1 MAVYARK
8 AGFMLTCQ
16 TQRISQICF
25 EYLKYCQACNYA
37 KGTIQF
43 YKEKLE
49 RFIAY
54 STPLQVINMDQ
65 ITPDHIRGFVI
76 TLQPDHT
83 EGGVHAFYRSLRAF
97 LNWYEF
103 EYEPE
108 NWKNPIKKV
117 RAPRVPEKLLDP
129 VSNDTVEKLIEAC
142 RESDYGIRDKAIIL
156 FLISTGARASEILAL
171 NRDDVD
177 LNSCAALV
185 RSGKGGYFRF
195 IFFDSDTRKALKKYL
210 KTRDDDHKALWISR
224 YQDRLN
230 YDGLRGIV
238 TRLAEKAGIEA
249 PPLHAFRR
257 AFAVNLL
264 NAKIP
269 DQTIIQLMGQH
280 SIAALRPYTKMSKEL
295 LQLAYQSSKE

>member
-1 MAVYARK
+1 
-8 AGFMLTCQ
+8 MLTSE
-16 TQRISQICF
+16 TQRISEIYF
-25 EYLKYCQACNYA
+25 EYLKYCQACNFA

-49 RFIAY
+49 RFIEY
-54 STPLQVINMDQ
+54 STPFHVSTMDQ
-65 ITPDHIRGFVI
+65 ITPDHIRGFII
-76 TLQPDHT
+76 TLQPNHT
-83 EGGVHAFYRSLRAF
+83 EGGVHAFFRSLRAF

-129 VSNDTVEKLIEAC
+129 VSNEIVEKLIDAC
-142 RESDYGIRDKAIIL
+142 QDSDYGIRDKAIIM
-156 FLISTGARASEILAL
+156 FLLSTGARASEVLAL

-185 RSGKGGYFRF
+185 KSGKGGFFRF
-195 IFFDSDTRKALKKYL
+195 IFFDSTTRKALKKYL
-210 KTRDDDHKALWISR
+210 KTRNDSFTALWINR
-224 YQDRLN
+224 YHERLN
-230 YDGLRGIV
+230 YDGLRGVV
-238 TRLAEKAGIEA
+238 TRLAESAGVDA
-249 PPLHAFRR
+249 PPLHSFRR

-264 NAKIP
+264 TAKIP

-295 LQLAYQSSKE
+295 LQLAYQSSKDR